1 MTDHFAETEEDL
13 LVLARSQLATAIQI
27 AARKVELQ
35 PKAESGFEMHT
46 RINSDKDLKK
56 NKAVKRAAKKMV
68 KRKEIKKM
76 TAYFVKK

>member
-1 MTDHFAETEEDL
+1 MADNPETEEDL
-13 LVLARSQLATAIQI
+13 VVLARSQLATAIQI

-46 RINSDKDLKK
+46 RINSEKDLKK

-76 TAYFVKK
+76 TAYFLKK

>member
-1 MTDHFAETEEDL
+1 MADHCETEEDL
-13 LVLARSQLATAIQI
+13 VVLARSQLANAIQV

-68 KRKEIKKM
+68 KRKR
-76 TAYFVKK
+76 